1 MSKKVRHVLGI
12 SGGKDSAALAIYL
25 KRQNRVPDIE
35 YFFTDTGVELPE
47 VYSFINKLEA
57 WLGRPIVRLGSD
69 KDFFHHLKMHN
80 GMLPSPQQ
88 RWCTRRMKIEPLEK
102 FIGDDECITY
112 IGIRADESRDGYLS
126 LKPHIKPC
134 YPFIA
139 DGLVR
144 KDIFNILRETVGVPE
159 YYEWRSRSG
168 CFFCFFQRRD
178 EWIGLHE
185 RHPEAFW
192 RAVEIER
199 KEGGK
204 GYTWV
209 PGMTLVELL
218 QQKDAIM
225 EKSRAKK
232 AASKKD
238 GRSWQEILIEDEE
251 DDENQSCLIC
261 SL

>member
-25 KRQNRVPDIE
+25 KQQGRIPEME

-47 VYSFINKLEA
+47 VYTFVDKLET
-57 WLGRPIVRLGSD
+57 WLGKPIERLGS
-69 KDFFHHLKMHN
+69 KRDFFHHLKMHG
-80 GMLPSPQQ
+80 GMLPSPRQ
-88 RWCTRRMKIEPLEK
+88 RWCTRKMKIEPLEE
-102 FIGDDECITY
+102 FIGDDECVTY
-112 IGIRADESRDGYLS
+112 IGIRADEFRDGYLS

-134 YPFIA
+134 YPFIT

-144 KDIFNILRETVGVPE
+144 EDIFNILRETVGVPE

-185 RHPEAFW
+185 RHPEAFQ

-199 KEGGK
+199 EEGGK
-204 GYTWV
+204 GYTWIE
-209 PGMTLVELL
+209 GMTLVELL
-218 QQKDAIM
+218 EQKDEIM
-225 EKSRAKK
+225 KKSRAKK
-232 AASKKD
+232 EAAKKA
-238 GRSWQEILIEDEE
+238 GRSWQDILAEDGE